1 MTEYT
6 QHKQKLLDY
15 FNGLGFERWSA
26 IYGNAELSG
35 VRSTIRAGHSEMLQI
50 ALGWLLEGQAN
61 HVPQVL
67 DAGCGTGLL
76 TLELARRGVHVRAID
91 LAPQMAEAT
100 QRAVEMA
107 GLADRV
113 TVLCGDLET
122 VEGQFDRVACL
133 DVLIHY
139 PAHDL
144 ERMVARLA
152 GLARGRLV
160 LTYAPHEP
168 LLAALHWLGGR
179 FPHANRRTDIQ
190 MISERRLGRALAECG
205 MRVRRTA
212 RVSRGFYH
220 IGLIEA
226 ERVLEEE

>member
-1 MTEYT
+1 MTDYT

-26 IYGNAELSG
+26 IYGEGELSR
-35 VRSTIRAGHSEMLQI
+35 VRSTIRAGHTEMLQI
-50 ALGWLLEGQAN
+50 AIGWLMDGAPARLP
-61 HVPQVL
+61 HVL

-76 TLELARRGVHVRAID
+76 TLELARRGARVLAVD
-91 LAPQMAEAT
+91 LAPQMAGAT
-100 QRAVEMA
+100 RGAIDLA
-107 GLADRV
+107 GLGARA
-113 TVLCGDLET
+113 TVLSGDLEL

-152 GLARGRLV
+152 ARARESLV

-179 FPHANRRTDIQ
+179 FPHDHRRTDIQ
-190 MISERRLGRALAECG
+190 MISDRRLWGALEACG
-205 MRVRRTA
+205 MRVRRSA

-220 IGLIEA
+220 IGLIDA
-226 ERVLEEE
+226 ERVS